1 MKARLFVVNP
11 ETIGMTL
18 KNKEVSVV
26 VPEPQ
31 KESWH
36 ETIIDIA
43 SDLLQVEIGDYIFL
57 WESGTKKIYGVYR
70 AVSKPYYKKQKGRN
84 DIFRIK
90 FDVAYEF
97 QKPIMEYDVINN
109 PYMKNK
115 LWNIVGKKV
124 AGKARGTTPI
134 TPEETQFLIQ
144 SLIDANDSYRYCKDY
159 NVVDVK
165 KEILFDL
172 EEEFRVKLPASIS
185 NYNYKPFAIRVG
197 KEVKYEKALE
207 GILNYLFRERS
218 DEQITALGIDVE
230 NVVWYANYL
239 PYGLE
244 RSEIDYMV
252 MESDDKSNVNRI
264 DVIELMS
271 KVVDEDHIRRCL
283 QYSKWVGSSVSN
295 GMNIIRPILICGD
308 KSRKSKNGLNSDKIR
323 RAISELPEKY
333 GFKNIEIFTYIIEEG
348 EISFE
353 KYEIE

>member
-11 ETIGMTL
+11 DTIGRTL

-26 VPEPQ
+26 VPEP
-31 KESWH
+31 KKKSWH

-70 AVSKPYYKKQKGRN
+70 AVSKPYYRKQKGRN

-144 SLIDANDSYRYCKDY
+144 SLVDVNDSYCYYKDY
-159 NVVDVK
+159 DVVDVK
-165 KEILFDL
+165 KELLFDF
-172 EEEFRVKLPASIS
+172 EEEFKVKLPASIS
-185 NYNYKPFAIRVG
+185 KYNYKPFAIRAG

-207 GILNYLFRERS
+207 GMLNYLFREKV
-218 DEQITALGIDVE
+218 DEQIAALKIDVD

-252 MESDDKSNVNRI
+252 MESYDKANINKI

-271 KVVDEDHIRRCL
+271 KVLDEDHIRRCL

-295 GMNIIRPILICGD
+295 GMNIVRPILICGE
-308 KSRKSKNGLNSDKIR
+308 KSRKSKNGLKSDKIR
-323 RAISELPEKY
+323 HAINELPVQY
-333 GFKNIEIFTYIIEEG
+333 GFKNIEIFTYTIEG
-348 EISFE
+348 GKIFFE
-353 KYEIE
+353 KYENE